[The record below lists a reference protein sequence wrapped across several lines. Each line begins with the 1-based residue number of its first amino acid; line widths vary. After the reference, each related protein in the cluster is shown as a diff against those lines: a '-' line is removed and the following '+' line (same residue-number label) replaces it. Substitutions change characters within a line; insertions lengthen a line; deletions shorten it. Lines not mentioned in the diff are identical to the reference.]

1 MNFSETLK
9 TVRGKYIKLILFLFV
24 EMTLY
29 YEDCYT
35 KIAFRNDNRQLV
47 EVQQESA
54 NSCEKKIKK

>member
-9 TVRGKYIKLILFLFV
+9 AVRGKYIKLILFLFV

-29 YEDCYT
+29 YEDYYT

-54 NSCEKKIKK
+54 NS